1 MNSDGI
7 AVGILKAA
15 TVIAI
20 VAGITWL
27 FYSERPWLAVLLGAV
42 ALVWP
47 ALWSQLQE
55 GDVAGFVQT
64 SLAIAFLAGLGVA
77 GWGIY
82 SYIND
87 ENSAVAGRL
96 CSTAGSWQPY
106 LAQFLV
112 C

>member
-7 AVGILKAA
+7 AAGILKAA

-47 ALWSQLQE
+47 ALWSQLHE
-55 GDVAGFVQT
+55 GDIAGFVQT

-87 ENSAVAGRL
+87 GSSAVAGRL
-96 CSTAGSWQPY
+96 CSTVGSWQPY

>member
-47 ALWSQLQE
+47 ALWSQLKE

-82 SYIND
+82 SYMND
-87 ENSAVAGRL
+87 GNSAAAGRL
-96 CSTAGSWQPY
+96 CSAAGSWQPH